1 MKKPFNKWNLLYVL
15 LSLLILFSLFASP
28 RIVMGVMTANKGQ
41 IITVTEGNE

>member
-28 RIVMGVMTANKGQ
+28 RIVMGVMNANKGQ
-41 IITVTEGNE
+41 IVTVENEHE